1 MNILKSVQKA
11 AKFTIDAYVGRY
23 TVQRAVVRDMDG
35 CFWGIATHSN
45 QVITLNSQNV
55 IRQMSEIQFADMFN
69 LMNANKNALYIA
81 YLSKKEGK
89 HYLVPEKVFN
99 RAHANRGKKLTVSGT
114 YLTRYFLDWCFED
127 ANAFQ
132 EVLRTI
138 EWDVKKLQR

>member
-1 MNILKSVQKA
+1 MNILKSVYKV
-11 AKFTIDAYVGRY
+11 AKFTINAYVGRY
-23 TVQRAVVRDMDG
+23 AVSRAIVRDMDE
-35 CFWGIATHSN
+35 CFWAIATHSN
-45 QVITLNSQNV
+45 QVITLDSKNV

-99 RAHANRGKKLTVSGT
+99 RAHAHRGNKLTVSGT
-114 YLTRYFLDWCFED
+114 HPTRYFLDWCFED
-127 ANAFQ
+127 ANALQ

-138 EWDVKKLQR
+138 EWDVKSLQR